1 MIWYMRHVWF
11 TNASKS
17 LQGAKDAYSSWAS
30 DQATAV
36 TLGTC
41 AGTDDE
47 GQPCPRTNTDKAP
60 CPTGC
65 TSTTFVSPWDIVGLR
80 PPSQEAKDNDPVLPA
95 DHAYAGEDFS
105 TLKTIKRTK
114 GAGVDPFCYD
124 HHNKN
129 YVFFMDLGFFSF
141 PKQSQLCKLERLKQ
155 EKWLDWR
162 TKQVTIGTILY
173 NANLDMYTRITVK
186 FDLTIGG
193 RISKWVD
200 VHSHQIRHMY
210 STPGDAFRAVM
221 EFVFLAL
228 LAKQW
233 YDLVQEYR
241 SKGRTAFFANSA
253 NLLNLMGQLMYFVNI
268 IVWMMLCARTARWM
282 LPEMSDY
289 IEAYSGILYV
299 IEEFDSVHNLFSLYK
314 VFNTISI
321 LINIIRLFINMQFH
335 ERMGLV
341 TKTIVYVWE
350 DLCTVTNTNWYC
362 ILRVPP
368 ILCTKRML
376 PTAFFTWLILNTH
389 TMRCTCITFAGIVSS
404 QPRVLPSLFTLRSIC
419 PSCYLSPRLT
429 LRPQITL
436 PFSSSSPCSCSH
448 SWAGTSSARTPTAS
462 ATLPGPS
469 IPSCLWPR
477 GTAPTSPRCSG
488 DGNHFSASYVYLH
501 ASQ

>member
-1 MIWYMRHVWF
+1 MVGNMIYMHVWYMIHVWF

-299 IEEFDSVHNLFSLYK
+299 IEQFDSVHNLFSLYK

-376 PTAFFTWLILNTH
+376 PTAF
-389 TMRCTCITFAGIVSS
+389 
-404 QPRVLPSLFTLRSIC
+404 
-419 PSCYLSPRLT
+419 
-429 LRPQITL
+429 
-436 PFSSSSPCSCSH
+436 
-448 SWAGTSSARTPTAS
+448 
-462 ATLPGPS
+462 LPG
-469 IPSCLWPR
+469 
-477 GTAPTSPRCSG
+477 
-488 DGNHFSASYVYLH
+488 
-501 ASQ
+501 